1 MKEEML
7 LRRMLRYIVIVSL
20 VRAQRYVVPT
30 LTIYLCSCDDAE
42 EQKGCLVA
50 LVLAYSS
57 VFVRYGRYYNSALR
71 TLD

>member
-1 MKEEML
+1 ML

-42 EQKGCLVA
+42 EQKGCLR
-50 LVLAYSS
+50 SS
-57 VFVRYGRYYNSALR
+57 WHIHLYLCAMDGIITAR
-71 TLD
+71 